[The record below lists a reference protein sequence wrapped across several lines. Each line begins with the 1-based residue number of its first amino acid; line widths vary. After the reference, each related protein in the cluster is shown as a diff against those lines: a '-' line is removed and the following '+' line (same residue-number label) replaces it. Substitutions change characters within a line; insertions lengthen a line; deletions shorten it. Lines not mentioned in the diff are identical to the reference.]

1 MERPAPCFDCA
12 TSSLVSCFF
21 KSSVFSSGHGAWKA
35 PPHLKMRDN
44 ASDTL
49 ALPYEEAAYS
59 SSP

>member
-1 MERPAPCFDCA
+1 LTAPLLLLSLA
-12 TSSLVSCFF
+12 SSSLPS
-21 KSSVFSSGHGAWKA
+21 FSSGHGAWKA